1 MQLVA
6 LTAAETSLWEVKF
19 LISCLGEQ
27 QKDNLIS
34 SGIGPWT
41 G

>member
-1 MQLVA
+1 MQLVV

-19 LISCLGEQ
+19 FISYLGEG

-34 SGIGPWT
+34 SGIGP
-41 G
+41 